1 MVIIMDFISHLEAHY
16 PKEVWTPLLE
26 SLNQKPQAAC
36 LLYPKRLQ
44 DQDFLAT
51 MGPLKKHPLV
61 EHAYLY
67 DKEILPLGK
76 HLLHQAGGYYLQEP
90 SAMVV
95 ASLLPLEKGDRI
107 LDLCAAPG
115 GKTVQLAF
123 RHPTGIIVSNDLSY
137 SRASVLSQNVE
148 RFGLA
153 NVIVTCMNPHDFPTR
168 FQSSFD
174 AIVLDA
180 PCSGS
185 GMFRK
190 KEEMRMDWT
199 YEKVLSCA
207 KTQSD
212 LLDVAASLL
221 KEGGHLL
228 YSTCSFSYEEDDGN
242 VLSFLSRHPE
252 FEIIKLPV
260 SPLFYEHSDCPGT
273 VHLFPHL
280 FPGEGHYIAL
290 LRKKGEKKKNRDEK
304 KKVFSFTKEPIWPSL
319 EGELLIKNDTKY
331 ALPFSFSL
339 DHLTV
344 LRPGLALGEE
354 KKGHFI
360 PSLALARYLSWS
372 RDLPLSEE
380 QAKQYIHGEVLPIP
394 TVENGFYTVSY
405 LGLPLGFI
413 KVVQGQGKNYYP
425 KGLRR

>member
-1 MVIIMDFISHLEAHY
+1 MNMDFISHLEAYY
-16 PKEVWTPLLE
+16 PKEILIPLLK
-26 SLNQKPQAAC
+26 SLEQKPLSAC
-36 LLYPKRLQ
+36 LLHHSRLK
-44 DQDFLAT
+44 DEDFLSIT
-51 MGPLKKHPLV
+51 GPLKKHPLV
-61 EHAYLY
+61 SHAYLY
-67 DKEILPLGK
+67 DKENLPLGK
-76 HLLHQAGGYYLQEP
+76 HLFHQAGGYYLQEP

-95 ASLLPLEKGDRI
+95 ASLLPLEEDDRI

-115 GKTVQLAF
+115 GKTIQLAF

-137 SRASVLSQNVE
+137 TRASVLSQNVE
-148 RFGLA
+148 RFGLN
-153 NVIVTCMNPHDFPTR
+153 NVIVTCMNPHDFPSR
-168 FQSSFD
+168 FQSYFD
-174 AIVLDA
+174 AIILDA

-190 KEEMRMDWT
+190 KEEMRTDWT

-221 KEGGHLL
+221 KEGGYLL

-242 VLSFLSRHPE
+242 ILAFLSRHLD
-252 FEIIKLPV
+252 FELIDFP
-260 SPLFYEHSDCPGT
+260 SSSLFYKHPNCPKT
-273 VHLFPHL
+273 IHLFPHL
-280 FPGEGHYIAL
+280 FLGEGHYIAL
-290 LRKKGEKKKNRDEK
+290 LRKKGEKKKNHDEK
-304 KKVFSFTKEPIWPSL
+304 RKRFSFAKEAYWPQM
-319 EGELLIKNDTKY
+319 EGELIRKNDMKY

-360 PSLALARYLSWS
+360 PSLALARYLSWA
-372 RDLPLSEE
+372 RDFPLNEE
-380 QAKQYIHGEVLPIP
+380 QAKQYVHGDVLSVP
-394 TVENGFYTVSY
+394 TLENGFYTVSY
-405 LGLPLGFI
+405 HGLSLGFI